1 MAAALV
7 LISAGPCAPR
17 RCTAPPRAPVV
28 SVTRAFAALRRPRGE
43 APARAA
49 GSAARGALSARCTR
63 GRLRRCRR
71 RAARGRQRVQR
82 NAFAGLQ
89 GDRRMQSEV
98 TARSACGGGHR
109 AALKPLNA
117 YATPHLARLRVA
129 RRHGAVTVI
138 SCQCTALTAA
148 ALSARVD
155 VAGCSRPCLRLP
167 RLTPSRAGYSFRVWI
182 ADEWASPFRRTLSLY
197 EEMGPEP

>member
-1 MAAALV
+1 MRAAPLH
-7 LISAGPCAPR
+7 R
-17 RCTAPPRAPVV
+17 PPA
-28 SVTRAFAALRRPRGE
+28 RPRGVGDTRLRCVA
-43 APARAA
+43 APAR
-49 GSAARGALSARCTR
+49 RGARASCRQRCVRCAERRCMR

-71 RAARGRQRVQR
+71 RAARGRQRVHR
-82 NAFAGLQ
+82 NALAGLQ

-182 ADEWASPFRRTLSLY
+182 ADEWASPFRRSTEFVRRNGARTLGST
-197 EEMGPEP
+197 P